1 MGSVTLTKRLNPL
14 LTLTEL
20 QRGEQN
26 DRLGE
31 DGMRKLIRKMWND
44 ERGNALIIAGAALPL
59 LVGSAGLATDT
70 IHWTL
75 WKRELQR
82 AADSA
87 AIAGVYER
95 IASDATTGVSAIVD
109 HDLELNHHTGEIGG
123 VALALEDTYPKVTFP
138 ADSAQMTDQVKVEL
152 AVRKVLPFSSLFM
165 PEAPVIHAE
174 ATAASVPGSDIFCVV
189 SLEDDPKN
197 SGIVI
202 SGNANIKMD
211 CSFMSNSPS
220 SNSAYSKGSAEV
232 WADSVAA
239 VGGIQESTNW
249 HVNSYDPYSPA
260 VADPFAT
267 ITPKPSDMKCAG
279 KWVTKGKTTTWEN
292 DVLDSDDDFANGVDS
307 NGNKA
312 NCWASMSVAPSATL
326 NIPDNYGPVY
336 INGGDAFIQ
345 GDLNC
350 TGCTIVLTNKS
361 TASNATIGSFKVNA
375 DAKVNLSAPT
385 GDGDYYKGIAIYQ
398 DRRADDGASNV
409 NKINGN
415 SDSVITGA
423 LYFPEQELQY
433 NGTGNTVATCTL
445 FVSRVINFTG
455 NSGTQNWFKA
465 GEDCK
470 GAGLPE
476 MEGGRLVRL
485 VG

>member
-1 MGSVTLTKRLNPL
+1 
-14 LTLTEL
+14 
-20 QRGEQN
+20 
-26 DRLGE
+26 
-31 DGMRKLIRKMWND
+31 MRKLFRKLWND
-44 ERGNALIIAGAALPL
+44 DRGNALIIAGAALPL

-95 IASDATTGVSAIVD
+95 LETNSTENVDEVVD

-123 VALALEDTYPKVTFP
+123 VAIAMEDTYPKVSFP
-138 ADSAQMTDQVKVEL
+138 ADSGDMQRQVHVEL

-165 PEAPVIHAE
+165 AEAPLIRAN
-174 ATAASVPGSDIFCVV
+174 ATAASVPGSDEFCVV
-189 SLEDDPKN
+189 SLETNAKN
-197 SGIVI
+197 TGILI
-202 SGNANIKMD
+202 SGNAGIQMD

-220 SNSAYSKGSAEV
+220 ANSAYSKGSAEV
-232 WADSVAA
+232 YAKSVAA

-249 HVNSYDPYSPA
+249 HVESYDPYSPA
-260 VADPFAT
+260 IKDPFANV
-267 ITPKPSDMKCAG
+267 TPAPGDMKCAG
-279 KWVTKGKTTTWEN
+279 KWKTQGNKQVWEN
-292 DVLDSDDDFANGVDS
+292 EVLDENTDFSNANDA

-312 NCWASMSVAPSATL
+312 NCWSSMSVSSNTTL
-326 NIPDNYGPVY
+326 NLPSGTYY

-345 GDLNC
+345 GNLTC

-361 TASNATIGSFKVNA
+361 TSPSATIGQFKVNA
-375 DAKVNLSAPT
+375 SSEINISAPT

-398 DRRADDGASNV
+398 DRRATDSASSV

-415 SDSVITGA
+415 SNSVITGA
-423 LYFPEQELQY
+423 LYFPNQELQY
-433 NGTGNTVATCTL
+433 NGTGGTSATCTL
-445 FVSRVINFTG
+445 FVSRRIDFSG
-455 NSGTQNWFKA
+455 NSVTLNKFKKSS
-465 GEDCK
+465 ECK

-476 MEGGRLVRL
+476 VEGGRLVRL